1 MMTCKHFSLLD
12 EEYIT
17 SLHTFYGTGRPFVV
31 CRLSSICLSD
41 RPSVVCNVCAP
52 CSKGRSFRQYFCII
66 IAQGLGQFVLKFWA
80 KIRRASSGSCKLNRR
95 GYEKLPAATSE
106 SMHLSTSTHLPES
119 SNLARQH
126 FQKATP
132 FYVTVLHVGHWCISR
147 WTVAHMLLKS
157 LSITHSTLL
166 STVRHRAR
174 TRSAS
179 CCPNSI
185 IFNCAFLK

>member
-1 MMTCKHFSLLD
+1 MVTHQLQVERRTGKVRRSKTDVLPTVPHNQPSEMLCIDAGDSMMTCKHFSLLD

-106 SMHLSTSTHLPES
+106 SMHLSTSTVLG
-119 SNLARQH
+119 SN
-126 FQKATP
+126 
-132 FYVTVLHVGHWCISR
+132 
-147 WTVAHMLLKS
+147 
-157 LSITHSTLL
+157 
-166 STVRHRAR
+166 
-174 TRSAS
+174 
-179 CCPNSI
+179 
-185 IFNCAFLK
+185 